1 MTEITKH
8 LFGSTGSGGEVFSYT
23 LRSAAG
29 MTAEILTYGGVLRSL
44 RVPVA
49 GEERDVVLGFDD
61 VAGYER
67 DSAYLGALVGRVAN
81 RIGGG
86 SFALDGR
93 TYALPVN
100 NGPNCLHGGSSGF
113 DRKLW
118 QAEEAPGGLILSYTS
133 ADGEEGFPGNLK
145 VRVTYALGEDHSLSI
160 DYRAESDAPTPVSL
174 TSHSYFN
181 LKGGGDV
188 GDHVVQ
194 VEADYF
200 NENDAHGLPTGTL
213 LAVGGT
219 PFDLR
224 EPKALSAGFAQG
236 HPQLALAGGYDHN
249 FILKSGMDGVLRPA
263 ASAQC
268 GGLRMEC
275 LTTQPGLQLYTGNF
289 LTGAA
294 GKGGQVYVR
303 RSGLCLETQNWPD
316 AVNHPDFPSPIL
328 RPGEVYRH
336 RTVYRFT
343 ACGKSHD
350 ET

>member
-1 MTEITKH
+1 MTEIKKH
-8 LFGSTGSGGEVFSYT
+8 LFGSTGSGEDVFSYT
-23 LRSAAG
+23 LRSPSG

-86 SFALDGR
+86 SFTLDGR

-118 QAEEAPGGLILSYTS
+118 QAEETPGGLKLSYTS
-133 ADGEEGFPGNLK
+133 ADGEEGFPGNLT
-145 VRVTYALGEDHSLSI
+145 VRVTYALGEDQSLSI

-174 TSHSYFN
+174 TNHSYFN
-181 LKGGGDV
+181 LKGGGDIE
-188 GDHVVQ
+188 DHVVQ

-200 NENDAHGLPTGTL
+200 SENDANGLPTGTL

-224 EPKALSAGFAQG
+224 EPKALSRGFAQG
-236 HPQLALAGGYDHN
+236 HPQLTLAGGYDHN
-249 FILKSGMDGVLRPA
+249 FILKSGMDGVLRTA
-263 ASAQC
+263 ASAEC

-343 ACGKSHD
+343 ACGKNP
-350 ET
+350 